1 MYMYTHTP
9 CKYRTSFRKVHKHAC
24 ICTHKHTPVHPLCT
38 FTHVQCTHFTTTT
51 DMARRSADPTPPLPH
66 VTSQAYRN
74 PLSLHTLTHM
84 YMYRHTQS
92 TTWRIHS
99 HFPLSL
105 PLSHSLPLLL
115 CRSLP
120 CFLTSAIAT
129 LPSPS
134 PTLKSALKCTRS
146 L

>member
-1 MYMYTHTP
+1 MYMSHTHHVDIEP
-9 CKYRTSFRKVHKHAC
+9 VSEKVHKHAC
-24 ICTHKHTPVHPLCT
+24 ICTHQYILYVHLHTSNVHISLLL
-38 FTHVQCTHFTTTT
+38 QIWLEGQLI
-51 DMARRSADPTPPLPH
+51 PLPH
-66 VTSQAYRN
+66 THIVTSQAYRN

-92 TTWRIHS
+92 TTSRIHS

-129 LPSPS
+129 LPLPS